1 METEDITVHVQDQT
15 DFATSQ
21 AFASDLVQEMT
32 LPEKAGQLA
41 QVEKNSI
48 TPDEVAEYA
57 IGSVLSG
64 GGGNPNPNTPENWAR
79 MVSDY
84 VEAGRRSR
92 LGIPVLYGV
101 DAVHGHNNVVGATIF
116 PHNIGLGSA
125 GDTDLTERVFR
136 AVALEVAATG
146 IRWSFAPAVSVA
158 RDPRWGRTYE
168 SFGDDPALVAELA
181 AAALRGLHWDR
192 LDNVGTVLACLKHF
206 VGDGGAA
213 WGSVERIDWN
223 DWWNAWPKEWQID
236 QGDTRIDEA
245 DLRALH
251 LHPYEVGVAAGA
263 LSVMV
268 SLGSWNGKKIHRH
281 SELITGVLKGEL
293 GFEGFVVSDWLGIS
307 QLDADP
313 YRCVVD
319 AIGAGVDMAMIP
331 IDYRLFI
338 ANVIA
343 AVEVG
348 DLDLSR
354 VDDAVRR
361 ILTVK
366 HALGLFSV
374 DTVPAPPIDIVG
386 ADEHRTLAREAAA
399 KSAVLL
405 TDPNGVLPIRPGSV
419 LVAGAGADD
428 VGLQCGG
435 WTIEWQGAVGPI
447 TQGTT
452 ILAGLEQSDAE
463 LNLVYRPDGDFEPGL
478 RAPTGIAVIA
488 EPPYA
493 EGFGDDE
500 NLAIPKSDVDL
511 IETLRQHVDS
521 LVLVILSGRP
531 LLLEPVIDL
540 CDAVVAA
547 WLPGSEASGI
557 ADVLTGAKPFS
568 GRLRRR
574 WPLSAEQAADPDGD
588 WHPQW
593 DYGHGVV
600 S

>member
-1 METEDITVHVQDQT
+1 METEDITVHVQDRT
-15 DFATSQ
+15 DFTASQ
-21 AFASDLVQEMT
+21 AFASDLVREMT
-32 LPEKAGQLA
+32 LSEKAGQMA
-41 QVEKNSI
+41 QVEKNSV

-64 GGGNPNPNTPENWAR
+64 GGGNPAPNTPENWAR
-79 MVSDY
+79 MVGDY

-125 GDTDLTERVFR
+125 GDAELTERVFR
-136 AVALEVAATG
+136 AVGSEVAATG
-146 IRWSFAPAVSVA
+146 VRWSFAPTVAVA

-168 SFGDDPALVAELA
+168 SFGDDPSLVAELG
-181 AAALRGLHWDR
+181 AAALRGLHRDR
-192 LDNVGTVLACLKHF
+192 LDDAGATLACLKHF
-206 VGDGGAA
+206 VGDGGTA
-213 WGSVERIDWN
+213 WGSVDRVDWV
-223 DWWNAWPKEWQID
+223 DWWDTWPKGWQLD

-268 SLGSWNGKKIHRH
+268 SLSSWNGKRIHGH

-319 AIGAGVDMAMIP
+319 AISAGVDMAMIP
-331 IDYRLFI
+331 FDYRLFVT
-338 ANVIA
+338 NVIT
-343 AVEVG
+343 AVEGG

-361 ILTVK
+361 ILTAK

-374 DTVPAPPIDIVG
+374 DAVPAPPIDIVG
-386 ADEHRTLAREAAA
+386 SDEHRALAREAAA

-405 TDPNGVLPIRPGSV
+405 TDPNGALPMKPGSV
-419 LVAGAGADD
+419 LVAGAGAAD

-447 TQGTT
+447 TPGTT

-463 LNLVYRPDGDFEPGL
+463 LDLVYRPDGDFEPGL

-488 EPPYA
+488 ELPYA

-521 LVLVILSGRP
+521 LVLVVLSGRP
-531 LLLEPVIDL
+531 LLLDPVIDL

-574 WPLSAEQAADPDGD
+574 WPLSAEQVADPDGD
-588 WHPQW
+588 WHPLW
-593 DYGHGVV
+593 DSGHGVV